1 LAEFLRPKTATYSAL
16 DKVDLK
22 MTDCEIRH
30 LATALQPKL
39 VEIRRDLHQHPE
51 LSNREFRTATIVA
64 EHLKGLGLSVQTGV
78 AHTGVVGLLEGNCP
92 GPTIA
97 VRADMD
103 ALPIQEMNA
112 VPYRSKHDGVKHA
125 CGHDVHTTV
134 GLGVAEVLGQIR
146 ATLSGSVKFIFQP
159 AEEGAPAGETGGA
172 YLMLDEG
179 VLNNPRVESIL
190 GLHVMPTLDAGK
202 LGYHAGP
209 VWASND
215 AIELVI
221 HGRKTHGAYPHTGVD
236 AILVASHVLQALQTL
251 VNRSVDVRDP
261 LLISFGLIQG
271 GNQFNIIADEVRLLG
286 MMRCLNPE
294 IRQSAQ
300 ARIEDLVRGI
310 TGSFGA
316 SHSLKITPGAPVT
329 MNHPEMVQRAVPVLE
344 AAVGKENVLLQKPQ
358 MGAEDF
364 ACYAERVPG
373 FYFMLGVR
381 NESLGITEMLH
392 TPRFDVDETC
402 LSVGVLAMS
411 SLVLEGLRSRSL
423 DSTGS

>member
-1 LAEFLRPKTATYSAL
+1 
-16 DKVDLK
+16 
-22 MTDCEIRH
+22 MTDFQIQH
-30 LATALQPKL
+30 LAAALQPKL

-51 LSNREFRTATIVA
+51 LSNREFRTAGIVA

-78 AHTGVVGLLEGNCP
+78 AHTGVVGLLEGNRP
-92 GPTIA
+92 GPTVA

-103 ALPIQEMNA
+103 ALPIQEMNE
-112 VPYRSKHDGVKHA
+112 VPYRSKHDGIKHA
-125 CGHDVHTTV
+125 CGHDVHTAV
-134 GLGVAEVLGQIR
+134 GLGVAEVLSQMR
-146 ATLSGSVKFIFQP
+146 TTLAGSVKFIFQP
-159 AEEGAPAGETGGA
+159 AEEGAPAGEAGGS

-179 VLNNPRVESIL
+179 VLQNPQVESIL
-190 GLHVMPTLDAGK
+190 GLHVMPTLEAGK

-236 AILVASHVLQALQTL
+236 AILVAAHVLQALQTF

-261 LLISFGLIQG
+261 LLISFGVIQG
-271 GNQFNIIADEVRLLG
+271 GNQFNVIADEVRLLG
-286 MMRCLNPE
+286 MIRCLDPE
-294 IRQSAQ
+294 IRRTAP
-300 ARIEDLVRGI
+300 ARIEELVRGI
-310 TGSFGA
+310 TVSFGA

-329 MNHPEMVQRAVPVLE
+329 MNHPEMVKRAVPILE
-344 AAVGKENVLLQKPQ
+344 GAVGKENVLLQKPQ

-402 LSVGVLAMS
+402 LSIGVHAMS
-411 SLVLEGLRSRSL
+411 NLVLECLGSR
-423 DSTGS
+423 

>member
-1 LAEFLRPKTATYSAL
+1 
-16 DKVDLK
+16 
-22 MTDCEIRH
+22 MTHSKIQH
-30 LATALQPKL
+30 IAAALQPKL

-51 LSNREFRTATIVA
+51 LSNREFRTAGIVA
-64 EHLKGLGLSVQTGV
+64 EHLRRLGLSVQTGV
-78 AHTGVVGLLEGNCP
+78 AHTGVVGLLEGSCP
-92 GPTIA
+92 GPTVA

-103 ALPIQEMNA
+103 ALPIQELNA

-125 CGHDVHTTV
+125 CGHDVHTTI
-134 GLGVAEVLGQIR
+134 GLGVAE
-146 ATLSGSVKFIFQP
+146 TLSQMRTTLQGSVKFIFQP

-179 VLNNPRVESIL
+179 VLDNPPVESIL
-190 GLHVMPTLDAGK
+190 GLHVMPTLEAGK

-215 AIELVI
+215 ALEVVI
-221 HGRKTHGAYPHTGVD
+221 HGRKTHGAYPHTGID
-236 AILVASHVLQALQTL
+236 AILVASHVLLALQTF

-261 LLISFGLIQG
+261 LLISFGVIQG
-271 GNQFNIIADEVRLLG
+271 GNQFNVIADEVRLLG

-294 IRQSAQ
+294 IRRVAPS
-300 ARIEDLVRGI
+300 RMEELVRGI
-310 TGSFGA
+310 AGSFGA

-329 MNHPEMVQRAVPVLE
+329 MNHPEMVKKAVPVLE

-381 NESLGITEMLH
+381 NESRGITEMLH

-402 LSVGVLAMS
+402 LSVGVQAMS
-411 SLVLEGLRSRSL
+411 SLVMECLGSR
-423 DSTGS
+423 

>member
-1 LAEFLRPKTATYSAL
+1 MSH
-16 DKVDLK
+16 
-22 MTDCEIRH
+22 CEIQH
-30 LATALQPKL
+30 LAAALQPKL

-51 LSNREFRTATIVA
+51 LSNREFRTAGIVA

-78 AHTGVVGLLEGNCP
+78 AHTGVVGLLEGNRP

-103 ALPIQEMNA
+103 ALPIQELNA

-134 GLGVAEVLGQIR
+134 GLGVAEVLSQIR
-146 ATLSGSVKFIFQP
+146 TTLPGSVKFIFQP

-179 VLNNPRVESIL
+179 VLDNPSVESIL
-190 GLHVMPTLDAGK
+190 GLHVMPTLDAGM

-261 LLISFGLIQG
+261 LLISFGVIQG
-271 GNQFNIIADEVRLLG
+271 GNQFNVIADEVRLLG

-294 IRQSAQ
+294 IRRTAP
-300 ARIEDLVRGI
+300 ARIEELVRGI

-316 SHSLKITPGAPVT
+316 SHSLSIKPGAPVT
-329 MNHPEMVQRAVPVLE
+329 MNHPEMVKRAVPVLE

-381 NESLGITEMLH
+381 NESRGITEMLH
-392 TPRFDVDETC
+392 TPQFDVDEAC
-402 LSVGVLAMS
+402 LSVGVQAMCG
-411 SLVLEGLRSRSL
+411 LVLECLRSH
-423 DSTGS
+423 

>member
-1 LAEFLRPKTATYSAL
+1 
-16 DKVDLK
+16 
-22 MTDCEIRH
+22 MTDCEIQH
-30 LATALQPKL
+30 LAAALQPKL

-51 LSNREFRTATIVA
+51 LSNREFRTAGIVA
-64 EHLKGLGLSVQTGV
+64 EYLKGLGLSVQTGV
-78 AHTGVVGLLEGNCP
+78 AHTGVVGLLEGNRP
-92 GPTIA
+92 GSTIA

-103 ALPIQEMNA
+103 ALPIQEINA
-112 VPYRSKHDGVKHA
+112 VPYRSRNEGVKHA

-134 GLGVAEVLGQIR
+134 GLGVAEVLSQIR
-146 ATLSGSVKFIFQP
+146 AMLPGSVKFIFQP

-179 VLNNPRVESIL
+179 VLENPPVESIL
-190 GLHVMPTLDAGK
+190 GLHVMPTLDTGK

-215 AIELVI
+215 AIEVVI

-236 AILVASHVLQALQTL
+236 AILVASHVLQALQTF

-261 LLISFGLIQG
+261 LLISFGVIQG
-271 GNQFNIIADEVRLLG
+271 GNQFNVIADEVRLLG
-286 MMRCLNPE
+286 MMRCLSPE
-294 IRQSAQ
+294 IRRTAP
-300 ARIEDLVRGI
+300 ARIEELVRGI

-329 MNHPEMVQRAVPVLE
+329 MNHPEMVKRAVPVLE
-344 AAVGKENVLLQKPQ
+344 TAVGKENVLLQKPQ

-392 TPRFDVDETC
+392 TPRFDVDEAC
-402 LSVGVLAMS
+402 LSVGVHAMS
-411 SLVLEGLRSRSL
+411 SVVLECLGSR
-423 DSTGS
+423 

>member
-1 LAEFLRPKTATYSAL
+1 
-16 DKVDLK
+16 
-22 MTDCEIRH
+22 M
-30 LATALQPKL
+30 
-39 VEIRRDLHQHPE
+39 
-51 LSNREFRTATIVA
+51 
-64 EHLKGLGLSVQTGV
+64 
-78 AHTGVVGLLEGNCP
+78 
-92 GPTIA
+92 
-97 VRADMD
+97 
-103 ALPIQEMNA
+103 
-112 VPYRSKHDGVKHA
+112 PYRSKHEGVKHA
-125 CGHDVHTTV
+125 CGHDVHTTI
-134 GLGVAEVLGQIR
+134 GLGVAETLSQIR
-146 ATLSGSVKFIFQP
+146 TTLPGSVKFIFQP

-179 VLNNPRVESIL
+179 ILDNPPVESIL

-221 HGRKTHGAYPHTGVD
+221 QGRKTHGAYPHTGVD
-236 AILVASHVLQALQTL
+236 AILVASHVLQALQTF

-261 LLISFGLIQG
+261 LLISFGVIQG
-271 GNQFNIIADEVRLLG
+271 GNQFNVIADEVRLLG

-294 IRQSAQ
+294 IRRTAP
-300 ARIEDLVRGI
+300 ARIEELVRGI

-329 MNHPEMVQRAVPVLE
+329 MNHPEMVKRAVPVLE

-392 TPRFDVDETC
+392 TPRFDVDEAC
-402 LSVGVLAMS
+402 LSVGVHAMS
-411 SLVLEGLRSRSL
+411 SLVLECL
-423 DSTGS
+423 GSG

>member
-1 LAEFLRPKTATYSAL
+1 MPHSTIQSIA
-16 DKVDLK
+16 VG
-22 MTDCEIRH
+22 
-30 LATALQPKL
+30 LQPKL

-51 LSNREFRTATIVA
+51 LSNREFRTAGIVA

-78 AHTGVVGLLEGNCP
+78 AHTGVVGLLEGDRP

-103 ALPIQEMNA
+103 ALPIQELNV
-112 VPYRSKHDGVKHA
+112 VPYRSEHDGVKHA

-134 GLGVAEVLGQIR
+134 GLGVAEVLSQIR
-146 ATLSGSVKFIFQP
+146 TMLAGSVKFIFQP

-179 VLNNPRVESIL
+179 VLDNPSVESIL

-221 HGRKTHGAYPHTGVD
+221 HGRKTHGAYPHTGID
-236 AILVASHVLQALQTL
+236 AILVVSHVLQALQTL

-261 LLISFGLIQG
+261 LLISFGMIQG
-271 GNQFNIIADEVRLLG
+271 GNQFNVIADEVRLLG
-286 MMRCLNPE
+286 MMRCLSPE
-294 IRQSAQ
+294 LRRTAPG
-300 ARIEDLVRGI
+300 RIEELVRGI
-310 TGSFGA
+310 TNSFGA
-316 SHSLKITPGAPVT
+316 SHSLKFTPGAPVT
-329 MNHPEMVQRAVPVLE
+329 MNHPKMVEKAVPVLE
-344 AAVGKENVLLQKPQ
+344 AAVGKANVLLQKPQ

-381 NESLGITEMLH
+381 NESRGITEMLH
-392 TPRFDVDETC
+392 TPHFDVDEAC
-402 LSVGVLAMS
+402 LSVGVQAMS
-411 SLVLEGLRSRSL
+411 SLVLEYLSSHQQ
-423 DSTGS
+423 DAAGS

>member
-1 LAEFLRPKTATYSAL
+1 MLAF
-16 DKVDLK
+16 D
-22 MTDCEIRH
+22 MTHSNIQH
-30 LATALQPKL
+30 IVTALQPKL
-39 VEIRRDLHQHPE
+39 VQIRRDLHEHPE
-51 LSNREFRTATIVA
+51 LSNREFRTAGIVA
-64 EHLKGLGLSVQTGV
+64 EHLRGLGLSVQTGV
-78 AHTGVVGLLEGNCP
+78 AHTGVVALLEGNGP
-92 GPTIA
+92 GRTVA

-103 ALPIQEMNA
+103 ALPIQELNA
-112 VPYRSKHDGVKHA
+112 VPYRSKHEGVKHA
-125 CGHDVHTTV
+125 CGHDVHTTI
-134 GLGVAEVLGQIR
+134 GLGVAEALSQIR

-179 VLNNPRVESIL
+179 VLDNPPVESIL

-215 AIELVI
+215 AIEVVI

-261 LLISFGLIQG
+261 LLISFGVIQG
-271 GNQFNIIADEVRLLG
+271 GNQFNVIADEVRLLG

-294 IRQSAQ
+294 IRRTTP
-300 ARIEDLVRGI
+300 ARIEELVRGI

-316 SHSLKITPGAPVT
+316 SHSLNITPGAPVT
-329 MNHPEMVQRAVPVLE
+329 MNHPEMVKRAVPVLE
-344 AAVGKENVLLQKPQ
+344 GTVGKENLLLQKPQ

-402 LSVGVLAMS
+402 LSVGVHAMS
-411 SLVLEGLRSRSL
+411 SLVLECLGPRY
-423 DSTGS
+423 